1 MIPSRSSDKVHPGI
15 ALALLRSLRDQD
27 TPEESLEDEAFAD
40 SLPRRLGLSDV
51 VNVQMRR
58 YADLGDRGQALALS
72 EFLDLVRLISRRPD
86 AQAIFRTAGKTLA
99 LERYADPGPV
109 RRMFRRFY
117 PESVRR
123 RKLLRS
129 MSDAARALS
138 PGAQIKTQ
146 QHLPAIEIENCG
158 LASAGIHGNACEILT
173 AALGVCVAEI
183 WNADLSIQH
192 TECLGREGNCCSWSL
207 VEARETA
214 ASARAG

>member
-1 MIPSRSSDKVHPGI
+1 MKPSRLPDKVHPGI

-58 YADLGDRGQALALS
+58 YADLGDRGQSLALS

-86 AQAIFRTAGKTLA
+86 AQAIFRTAGETLA
-99 LERYADPGPV
+99 RERFANPGPV
-109 RRMFRRFY
+109 RRIFRRLY
-117 PESVRR
+117 PEGVRR

-129 MSDAARALS
+129 MSSAARALS
-138 PGAQIKTQ
+138 PGGRVETVPN
-146 QHLPAIEIENCG
+146 LPAMRIENCV

-173 AALGVCVAEI
+173 GALGVCVTEI
-183 WNADLSIQH
+183 WDADQSIRH
-192 TECLGREGNCCSWSL
+192 TECLGREGTCCSWTL
-207 VEARETA
+207 IEAPEVGDPTK
-214 ASARAG
+214 SG